1 MNNKKAFTLIELL
14 VVIAIIGILAAMLLP
29 ALARAKAKANRV
41 KCVGNLST
49 INKAL
54 SDFAHDGENE
64 LRFPWQLNPIQAAYH
79 FGDDT
84 INLTG
89 TDRTD
94 KFSGHSKTIG
104 LILMVDAVKNGLG
117 GAKTLLS
124 PCDPTRAQANQDA
137 QKQWDDYGPKKVQQ
151 LGFPCDAI
159 SYSLINGADVQR
171 STTILATTRNLS
183 KDDLK
188 GATWLGADT
197 HAGEENS
204 LAGLMDG
211 QGQLTLMDGSAR
223 QSNNADLQDSEA
235 TLVGAHIS
243 SRGGTST
250 EDAVTTV
257 IGCSKTTWV
266 AGDILSPAGWNDQNG
281 NINRGGYVLEKPP
294 LSGQFEVIDGNKNW
308 FQAKDD
314 AISRG
319 GHLATIT
326 SLREWTDMHNTSG
339 FRQSLWLGGYQRRDP
354 DDRESGPAENNQ
366 ADYEAGWKWV
376 TGEPWNQVN
385 GWSEYNASGSDR
397 MEPNDLGGEDH
408 LESWPPQDRG
418 RN

>member
-1 MNNKKAFTLIELL
+1 MNNKRAFTLIELL

-64 LRFPWQLNPIQAAYH
+64 LRFPWQLNPTQAAHH

-84 INLTG
+84 VNLTG
-89 TDRTD
+89 TDLSD
-94 KFSGHSKTIG
+94 KFSNNSKSIG
-104 LILMVDAVKNGLG
+104 LILTVDAVKNGLG

-137 QKQWDDYGPKKVQQ
+137 RKQWDDYGPKQTLQ

-159 SYSLINGADVQR
+159 SYSLIRGADVQR

-183 KDDLK
+183 KNDIS

-197 HAGEENS
+197 AASSDNS
-204 LAGLMDG
+204 MAGLMDG

-223 QSNNADLQDSEA
+223 QSSNADLGNSEA

-243 SRGGTST
+243 SRGGTSI
-250 EDAVTTV
+250 EDAETAV
-257 IGCSKTTWV
+257 IGCSETSFI
-266 AGDILSPAGWNDQNG
+266 AGTILIQGAGAAKGGWNDYNG
-281 NINRGGYVLEKPP
+281 NNTRDGYVLEKPK
-294 LSGQFEVIDGNKNW
+294 GKFQIIMVRKTWFE
-308 FQAKDD
+308 ARAD
-314 AISRG
+314 AESKG

-326 SLREWTDMHNTSG
+326 SQAEWDEMYSTSG
-339 FRQSLWLGGYQRRDP
+339 YRRTLWLGGWQPKGGNPDP
-354 DDRESGPAENNQ
+354 EGNKG
-366 ADYEAGWKWV
+366 GWAWV
-376 TGEPWNQVN
+376 TGEPWGQVD
-385 GWSEYNASGSDR
+385 GWDSTAEKGY
-397 MEPNDLGGEDH
+397 EPNNCCGGEH
-408 LESWPPQDRG
+408 ALESWDL